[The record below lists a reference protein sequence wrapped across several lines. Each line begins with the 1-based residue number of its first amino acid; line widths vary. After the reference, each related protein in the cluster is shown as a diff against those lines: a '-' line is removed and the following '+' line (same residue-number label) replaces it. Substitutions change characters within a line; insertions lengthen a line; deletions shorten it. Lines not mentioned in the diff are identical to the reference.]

1 VCDRHHRLPRRARGI
16 TIDGLETAIHGDLDL
31 HGFLGLDSNVRP
43 GYEQIQGTIK
53 AIGDF
58 DDNHLAELASLTR
71 HSPIRDIVSNPVPI
85 AIDLTHA

>member
-43 GYEQIQGTIK
+43 AYEQIQGTIK

-58 DDNHLAELASLTR
+58 DGNQLAELASLTR
-71 HSPIRDIVSNPVPI
+71 YSPVRDIVSNPVPI
-85 AIDLTHA
+85 AIDLTRA